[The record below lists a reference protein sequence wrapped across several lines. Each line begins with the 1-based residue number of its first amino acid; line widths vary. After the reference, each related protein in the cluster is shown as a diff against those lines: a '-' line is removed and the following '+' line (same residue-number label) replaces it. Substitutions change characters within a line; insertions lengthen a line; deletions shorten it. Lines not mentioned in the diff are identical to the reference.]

1 MKKILLLMICQ
12 ILFSAC
18 YADVISG
25 KINHN
30 DMNYKN
36 KIIDSK
42 TGQPIDRA
50 KITIPEINFTTYTDS
65 NGFFKLNVDVN
76 DQMIMFVEHDGYKV
90 FSLAVDNS
98 TFNTPLKLGIEQSS
112 PFDMQISEGVIH
124 LGDNMYSS
132 NSANSSDFRLSANS
146 HYLSKVFKKPIRG
159 EGLKGMIKTLFSR
172 KYTPIPAVNGISFD
186 IKQGEIVGY
195 IGANG
200 AGKSTTIKMMCGIL
214 HPTSGEIVIDG
225 KNFQKHRKEI
235 NKEMGVVFGQKT
247 QLWWDIPLIETFK
260 ILKVI
265 YNVSDEDY
273 NERFNYLCELLD
285 LNSFITQNVRSLSLG
300 QRMRADFAAALI
312 HSPKIV
318 YLDEPTIGLDVL
330 VKDKIRKAIKEL
342 NKKYNITVILTTH
355 DMKDIEELCNRII
368 IIDKGKILYDGTLKD
383 IKYQF
388 GNTKTIVIPNK
399 YDLTE
404 TLNKFPAITTEVE
417 EDKMSLKFSLNE
429 VNLDD
434 LLLELINVY
443 HVEDFKIND
452 ISIED
457 ITKALY
463 EKISG

>member
-1 MKKILLLMICQ
+1 MSL
-12 ILFSAC
+12 
-18 YADVISG
+18 IS
-25 KINHN
+25 I
-30 DMNYKN
+30 KN
-36 KIIDSK
+36 LSK
-42 TGQPIDRA
+42 T
-50 KITIPEINFTTYTDS
+50 
-65 NGFFKLNVDVN
+65 
-76 DQMIMFVEHDGYKV
+76 
-90 FSLAVDNS
+90 
-98 TFNTPLKLGIEQSS
+98 
-112 PFDMQISEGVIH
+112 
-124 LGDNMYSS
+124 
-132 NSANSSDFRLSANS
+132 
-146 HYLSKVFKKPIRG
+146 FKKPVRG
-159 EGLKGMIKTLFSR
+159 EGLRGMIKTLFSR
-172 KYTPIPAVNGISFD
+172 KYIPIPAVNDISFD
-186 IKQGEIVGY
+186 IQQGEIVGY

-214 HPTSGEIVIDG
+214 HPTSGEIIIDG
-225 KNFQKHRKEI
+225 KNFDKHRKEI

-404 TLNKFPAITTEVE
+404 TLNKFPSITTEVE